1 MAHGHVCRFPQTEGK
16 VLTLTNLE
24 QAFKS
29 VRDHVDK
36 SRNQWVE
43 RGAVSTRVEGE
54 ENAEER
60 AKRIALELMRD
71 EEKEKEEQKIKLH
84 VVKEKE
90 IEKEKKEEEE
100 KKSDETPR

>member
-1 MAHGHVCRFPQTEGK
+1 VCRFPQTEGK
-16 VLTLTNLE
+16 VVTLTNLE
-24 QAFKS
+24 RTFKS

-36 SRNQWVE
+36 SRNQWVARE
-43 RGAVSTRVEGE
+43 ALSARVESE

-71 EEKEKEEQKIKLH
+71 EEKEKEEQANKQH

-90 IEKEKKEEEE
+90 IEKEEKEEQE
-100 KKSDETPR
+100 KKFDETPR

>member
-1 MAHGHVCRFPQTEGK
+1 VTGHVCRFPQTEGK
-16 VLTLTNLE
+16 VVTLFSLLE
-24 QAFKS
+24 RTFKS

-36 SRNQWVE
+36 SRNQWVARE
-43 RGAVSTRVEGE
+43 ALSARVESE

-71 EEKEKEEQKIKLH
+71 EEKEKEEQANKQH